1 MKRIS
6 LRTVVGGIALFA
18 AGYVTSLV
26 AQTPGDV
33 PQRIEQKRADLSG
46 APGMEVV
53 ESFTTF
59 KKGEYL
65 PSHFHNGIEAALIV
79 QGSMVQVGD
88 KPPTMQ
94 ETGTVLMNLRDARH
108 GGYKV
113 VGDTPLKIFAVHIV
127 DKGKPLYDGQQ

>member
-6 LRTVVGGIALFA
+6 LRTLVGGIALFA

-33 PQRIEQKRADLSG
+33 PQRHEEKRADLSG

-65 PSHFHNGIEAALIV
+65 PSHFHHGIEAALVV
-79 QGSMVQVGD
+79 QGSMIQAEG
-88 KPPTMQ
+88 KPAVMQ
-94 ETGTVLMNLRDARH
+94 QSGTVLMNLRDVRH

>member
-6 LRTVVGGIALFA
+6 LRTVVAGMALFA

-26 AQTPGDV
+26 AQTPGDI
-33 PQRIEQKRADLSG
+33 PQRHEEKRSDLAG

-65 PSHFHNGIEAALIV
+65 PSHFHHGIEAALIV
-79 QGSMVQVGD
+79 QGSMIQVGD
-88 KPPTMQ
+88 KPATMQ
-94 ETGTVLMNLRDARH
+94 ETGTVLLNQRDARH

>member
-1 MKRIS
+1 MTRIS
-6 LRTVVGGIALFA
+6 FRTVLGGIALFA
-18 AGYVTSLV
+18 AGYATSLV
-26 AQTPGDV
+26 AQSPGDV
-33 PQRIEQKRADLSG
+33 PQRVEQKRSDLAG

-53 ESFTTF
+53 ESFTEF

-65 PSHFHNGIEAALIV
+65 PSHIHHGIEAALIV

-94 ETGTVLMNLRDARH
+94 ETGTVLMNQRDVRH

-113 VGDTPLKIFAVHIV
+113 VGDTPLRIFAVHIV
-127 DKGKPLYDGQQ
+127 DKGKPLYDAQQ